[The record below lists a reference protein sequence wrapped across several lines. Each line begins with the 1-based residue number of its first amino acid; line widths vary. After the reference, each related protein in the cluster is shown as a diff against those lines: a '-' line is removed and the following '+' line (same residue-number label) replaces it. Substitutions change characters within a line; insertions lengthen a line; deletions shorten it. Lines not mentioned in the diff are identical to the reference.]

1 MTNLIYALVLP
12 IIEMFVAAYIM
23 RNSSDV
29 KLVVSYQLALYTGI
43 PITFLINGLL
53 LKRIRIV
60 RLYSFGMLLSGV
72 SMTAMMMLDSLDL
85 KGVILAGLI
94 MGLSYG
100 FFWSN
105 RDFLSLSSTN
115 DNNRNYYFGME
126 TFFYTLT
133 FVMIPFLAGMFI
145 AATDKNN

>member
-94 MGLSYG
+94 MGLSY
-100 FFWSN
+100 
-105 RDFLSLSSTN
+105 
-115 DNNRNYYFGME
+115 
-126 TFFYTLT
+126 
-133 FVMIPFLAGMFI
+133 
-145 AATDKNN
+145 